1 MATITIQDVKTQK
14 SLGTLQN
21 GDMLLGERVAGA
33 GGVVTV
39 VATGTGN
46 VVLNDTP
53 TLVAPILGTPTS
65 GNLSNCTA
73 LPIGSVTGLGTGV
86 SAFLATPSSAN
97 LATALTD
104 ETGSGA
110 AVFANTPTLVTP
122 ILGTPTS
129 GTLTNCTLPVGGVTG
144 LGTGVATFL
153 ATPSSANL
161 ATALTDET
169 GSGAA
174 VFANTP
180 TLVTPILGT
189 PTSGN
194 LSNCTA
200 LPVGSVTGLGTGV
213 GTFLATPSS
222 ANLAAAL
229 TDETGSGANVFAT
242 SPTLV
247 TPVLGA
253 ASATSLSFS
262 STSRIIGVSPG
273 AAAAAGTVGE
283 IIASS
288 VAVGSAVSLT
298 SGASANVTSISL
310 TAGSWAVYGSV
321 ATNPNAATTTSIINA
336 GASLTSATIAT
347 YPGTVGVTIGS
358 GRCYIG
364 TSHVAGA
371 FSIAVLP
378 VTILY
383 LSGTTTVYLV
393 MNVTFAINT
402 NAGFGVLIGERI
414 G

>member
-86 SAFLATPSSAN
+86 SA
-97 LATALTD
+97 
-104 ETGSGA
+104 
-110 AVFANTPTLVTP
+110 
-122 ILGTPTS
+122 
-129 GTLTNCTLPVGGVTG
+129 
-144 LGTGVATFL
+144 FL